1 MKISY
6 RTDLYGGY
14 MLVEIPQ
21 DADMQSYSFKML
33 ENNKIKGVLPCK
45 IRMEDGKGYLYNDIT
60 NKRSLTEIYKDKE
73 MQLEDMLYIFQH
85 LLTITDEVKN
95 FLLTEKMICF
105 LPQYI
110 YQEEEEESLY
120 ILILP
125 WQEEAPKFQN
135 LAEFFLEKIN
145 HRDEHG
151 VNAAYHFYRQQSKNP
166 FSLSQFLPVLEKENI
181 LKRQKNTKEE
191 PLLTAHPT
199 EENVMDIVEEMEEE
213 GREERKNTS
222 GKLKY
227 VFLLC
232 SFLTAVI
239 SFLEIIPYTLKL
251 SLRAFAL
258 LFLFL
263 SVYFIFF
270 SKKESKE
277 EKPEEETRQR
287 EEWDVGET
295 VFFAP
300 DDEEEWKLK
309 WKEKGRTKQ
318 MILKDFPCKVGKLKE
333 EADIVIKDPSVSRLH
348 CQFIKKENHIS
359 IMDLNSTNGTRLN
372 GLPIKNNEIMEIA
385 KNDEILIGKVR
396 ILVV

>member
-110 YQEEEEESLY
+110 YQDEEEESLY

-181 LKRQKNTKEE
+181 LKRQKNTKED

-199 EENVMDIVEEMEEE
+199 EENVMDITEEMEEE
-213 GREERKNTS
+213 GKEERKNTS

-232 SFLTAVI
+232 SLLTAAV

-263 SVYFIFF
+263 SVYFLFF

-277 EKPEEETRQR
+277 EKPEEDTKQR

-318 MILKDFPCKVGKLKE
+318 MVLKDFPCKVGKLKE

-396 ILVV
+396 VLVV